1 MSRAI
6 HTARWT
12 TSELARLRLAYP
24 VMTKAE
30 LAAAFPRHPIGSI
43 NSTANA
49 LGLKK
54 VFGNR
59 KWRQIAR
66 CANGTLRRHHRKQ
79 IARDHV
85 GEQCHGCQLHAGGA
99 LGQG

>member
-1 MSRAI
+1 MSRAR

-12 TSELARLRLAYP
+12 APELARLRLSYP
-24 VMTKAE
+24 VMTPAE

-54 VFGNR
+54 VFGSR
-59 KWRQIAR
+59 KWRQIA
-66 CANGTLRRHHRKQ
+66 ARHIPTFRLDPP
-79 IARDHV
+79 ATAP
-85 GEQCHGCQLHAGGA
+85 LS
-99 LGQG
+99 QGNPR

>member
-59 KWRQIAR
+59 KWQQIA
-66 CANGTLRRHHRKQ
+66 
-79 IARDHV
+79 ARWVPTFRLDPPAAAP
-85 GEQCHGCQLHAGGA
+85 LS
-99 LGQG
+99 QGNPR